1 MDQSFTGEII
11 EWRGPAPYY
20 FVPVPEEDGEAL
32 RAVALSASYGW
43 GMLPI
48 RARLGSTEWKTSL
61 WPKDGGYLLPLKDAV
76 RKPKGLDA
84 GDTVEIRLTFEPP
97 TRPPKPPHEQPPE
110 RALQQAGDQAPRR
123 TPKQARQR
131 AQEQVPEQVLEQ
143 GREQA
148 PRRAP
153 EQARRQARKQVPERV
168 LEPRREPVLRRAPE
182 QGRRDRV
189 AGQGVAGRASVG
201 RAAGARET
209 VSAERLTVVP
219 ANRATAGDLRAVF
232 GERGDSAR
240 CWCQRFRMLPKE
252 SWASEGPEE
261 LAARLRDQTGCGDP
275 QAETTSGLIAYLD
288 GEPVGWCAVAP
299 RADHPRLLRDF
310 RVPWL
315 DRTEDKADPT
325 VWAVTCF
332 VTRVGYRRRGISR
345 ILARAAADFARDRGA
360 RAVEGYPDLVDGGY
374 VGTLATFAD
383 AGYSE
388 VSRPGNRRAV
398 LRIDF

>member
-1 MDQSFTGEII
+1 MDQSFTGEVI

-48 RARLGSTEWKTSL
+48 RARIGTTEWKTSL
-61 WPKDGGYLLPLKDAV
+61 WPKDGSYLLPLKDAV
-76 RKPKGLDA
+76 RKPRGLDA
-84 GDTVEIRLTFEPP
+84 GDTVEVQLTFDPQS
-97 TRPPKPPHEQPPE
+97 RQ
-110 RALQQAGDQAPRR
+110 
-123 TPKQARQR
+123 PKQAREP
-131 AQEQVPEQVLEQ
+131 ASD
-143 GREQA
+143 REA
-148 PRRAP
+148 PT
-153 EQARRQARKQVPERV
+153 
-168 LEPRREPVLRRAPE
+168 
-182 QGRRDRV
+182 
-189 AGQGVAGRASVG
+189 
-201 RAAGARET
+201 RAAGGEAARLASGGGT
-209 VSAERLTVVP
+209 PTRARVPRSAGSREPISPGQLTIVP
-219 ANRATAGDLRAVF
+219 ANQATAEDLRAVF
-232 GERGDSAR
+232 GERGDTAR

-261 LAARLRDQTGCGDP
+261 LAARLRDQTACGNP
-275 QAETTSGLIAYLD
+275 KAEATTGLIAYLD

-310 RVPWL
+310 RVPWQ
-315 DRTEDKADPT
+315 DRAEDKTDPT

-345 ILARAAADFARDRGA
+345 ALARAAADFARDRGA

-383 AGYSE
+383 AGYAE
-388 VSRPGNRRAV
+388 ASRPGRRRAV
-398 LRIDF
+398 MRIDF